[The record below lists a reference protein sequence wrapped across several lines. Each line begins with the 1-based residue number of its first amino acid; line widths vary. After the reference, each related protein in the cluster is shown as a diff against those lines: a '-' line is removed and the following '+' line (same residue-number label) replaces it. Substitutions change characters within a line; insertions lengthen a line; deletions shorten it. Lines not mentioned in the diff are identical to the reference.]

1 MAAGV
6 PMTSVGNPGR
16 GLGVKQV
23 YIRSVDPSN
32 DRVLATDPG
41 GVQIELPYNICRA
54 GRYPVAGQ
62 TWIVDR
68 SLGFWSLAAYVRPP
82 GP

>member
-6 PMTSVGNPGR
+6 PMTSVADPGR

-23 YIRSVDPSN
+23 LIRSVDAAA

-41 GVQIELPYNICRA
+41 GLEIELPYNVCRA
-54 GRYPVAGQ
+54 GRYPLAGQ
-62 TWIVDR
+62 TWIIDR
-68 SLGFWSLAAYVRPP
+68 AFGFWSLAAYVRPA

>member
-6 PMTSVGNPGR
+6 GMTSPRDPGR
-16 GLGVKQV
+16 GLGLKQV
-23 YIRSVDPSN
+23 LIRSVDPAA
-32 DRVLATDPG
+32 DRVLGTDPNG
-41 GVQIELPYNICRA
+41 AEIELPYNICRA
-54 GRYPVAGQ
+54 GRFPAAGD

-68 SLGFWSLAAYVRPP
+68 ALGFWSLAAYVRPP